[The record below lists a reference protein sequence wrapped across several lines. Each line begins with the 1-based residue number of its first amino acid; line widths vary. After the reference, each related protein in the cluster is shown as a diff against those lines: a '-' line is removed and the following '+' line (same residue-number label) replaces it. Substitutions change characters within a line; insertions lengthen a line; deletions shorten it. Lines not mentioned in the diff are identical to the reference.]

1 MNKTYFGNSAI
12 AMIAILLLVIGVFAV
27 FPFLLLLDPQQ
38 KVLFTLNIFSNIS
51 GVAISVFITLYFLD
65 KYYTY
70 EKQQNRNDTI
80 VFLDKKINDFFITYC
95 SNISNVFDIDFMND
109 IEFKNL
115 SKEAAHYLHCI
126 ETHMSLIDQFENR
139 YDCLKEILTKTEKDL
154 LKDFELN
161 NTSLDEIS
169 RIKHKLNY
177 FDFENLLYICGN
189 ITKYLLTLPSDAKI
203 KGSISYFEEIEKNLH
218 ILKQNVLNNQNELL
232 ILKHFRALSVSM
244 INFCKKLSAN
254 EYELN

>member
-1 MNKTYFGNSAI
+1 MNKTYFSSGI
-12 AMIAILLLVIGVFAV
+12 VGMVVILLVILGIFGV

-38 KVLFTLNIFSNIS
+38 KIIFTLNIFSNIT
-51 GVAISVFITLYFLD
+51 GVSISVFITLFFLD
-65 KYYTY
+65 KYYRF
-70 EKQQNRNDTI
+70 EKQKNQDDTV

-95 SNISNVFDIDFMND
+95 SNISNVFDIDFSND
-109 IEFKNL
+109 IEFKTL
-115 SKEAAHYLHCI
+115 SKSAIHYLQCI
-126 ETHMSLIDQFENR
+126 EIHMSLIDQFENR

-177 FDFENLLYICGN
+177 FDFENLIYTCGN
-189 ITKYLLTLPSDAKI
+189 ITKYLIGMPSGVKI
-203 KGSISYFEEIEKNLH
+203 KESISYFEEIEKNLH

-232 ILKHFRALSVSM
+232 ILKHFRALSVSL
-244 INFCKKLSAN
+244 INFCKKLNAD
-254 EYELN
+254 EYEID

>member
-1 MNKTYFGNSAI
+1 MNKTYFGHSI
-12 AMIAILLLVIGVFAV
+12 VVMGAILLLVLGVFAV

-51 GVAISVFITLYFLD
+51 GVAISVFITFYFLD

-70 EKQQNRNDTI
+70 EKQKNMDDTI

-95 SNISNVFDIDFMND
+95 SNISTVFDIEFIND
-109 IEFKNL
+109 LDFKNL
-115 SKEAAHYLHCI
+115 TKEATHYLYCI
-126 ETHMSLIDQFENR
+126 ETHMTLIDQFENR
-139 YDCLKEILTKTEKDL
+139 YDCLKEILTKTDKDL
-154 LKDFELN
+154 LEDFELN
-161 NTSLDEIS
+161 NTSLDEVS

-177 FDFENLLYICGN
+177 FDFENLIYICGN
-189 ITKYLLTLPSDAKI
+189 ITRHLLSLPTDAKI
-203 KGSISYFEEIEKNLH
+203 KASISYFEEIEKNLH

-244 INFCKKLSAN
+244 INFCKKLSNN
-254 EYELN
+254 EYELT